1 MSEGEGGKSA
11 WSEWVR
17 PLLLG
22 ALAAAPLEFGD
33 LWACALRYGVYAL
46 AEAKDPS
53 LGLLLDVISHPLPE
67 GVLPARKPSHA
78 VLQLSASW
86 YDPGSRVSS
95 DWLHNFPCEC
105 EWWEALFREF
115 GCTRWPLHSSLV
127 RPVLGATIDAAQL
140 YRADG

>member
-67 GVLPARKPSHA
+67 GVLPARNLPMQCRNYQHHGMIQA
-78 VLQLSASW
+78 AACPQT
-86 YDPGSRVSS
+86 
-95 DWLHNFPCEC
+95 
-105 EWWEALFREF
+105 
-115 GCTRWPLHSSLV
+115 GCTTSLASV
-127 RPVLGATIDAAQL
+127 SGGRRCSGNLDAP
-140 YRADG
+140 DGHCTLLW